1 MKSNLRYWGLR
12 LSWSKSLRYMLN
24 LPGDMNHVGLITQCL
39 IEIWVLQNSGDV
51 YTIRSASIAIEK
63 KYFVVANCRQVNW
76 VEVLPVYV
84 ILRTLLGYFDWFMTP
99 INSTYH
105 GWKPSVH
112 PETVHD
118 HLSSFL
124 GRSHNNLARNIIFH
138 NSANL
143 INTRKHGAFC
153 YHESIGDRFNLFLV
167 SNSEQPQFYQQGLSY
182 RYWLSTPVLWTLWS
196 FWTVAK
202 VLDKLFK
209 GFRRKTKMTA
219 KLTNRS

>member
-1 MKSNLRYWGLR
+1 
-12 LSWSKSLRYMLN
+12 MLEF
-24 LPGDMNHVGLITQCL
+24 ITQCL
-39 IEIWVLQNSGDV
+39 IEIWVLQNNGDA

-63 KYFVVANCRQVNW
+63 TYFVVANCRQVNW

-84 ILRTLLGYFDWFMTP
+84 ILRTLLGYFDWFMTA

-112 PETVHD
+112 PEIVHD

-124 GRSHNNLARNIIFH
+124 GRSHNNLARNSFFY
-138 NSANL
+138 NCANL
-143 INTRKHGAFC
+143 ISIHKDGAFC
-153 YHESIGDRFNLFLV
+153 YNESIGDRFNLFLV
-167 SNSEQPQFYQQGLSY
+167 SEKPQFYHQGLSY
-182 RYWLSTPVLWTLWS
+182 RYWLSTPVSWTLWN
-196 FWTVAK
+196 FWAVAK